1 MDVNRNDYVCIFRNN
16 AGYERR
22 SVAVKPDRGSDL
34 RCVTPSFGSTLTLTT
49 LILQENNE
57 DVLWRG
63 SDTWHRMF
71 NFARPFYFGFNTKT
85 QVEVAYYYNDAES
98 KNHLLN
104 TFGGQK
110 KTQSVSIS
118 ANFDST
124 VYILSKNPNKIITI
138 DTMTSQVQFVSP
150 QMSCTS
156 SSCRPSMSISAME
169 CDPRGKLFG
178 IISDY
183 KQLKFAQ
190 INPISGKV
198 TVKKDLSLS
207 GIAHGVSAKI
217 DYNMIVLE
225 RPSNYLWTINMLD
238 SHARRWYAKPSNLII
253 HSLEYV
259 GENYLSGT
267 AFDGSTSQERIVYFR
282 YDSSS
287 TSKSSNVGGG
297 VRQGV
302 SAYDQEAQKFIH
314 HIYSNSK
321 DAVKMVEFEVAG
333 RRRSLKD
340 SNSSEPTQR
349 MPDEKNVELV
359 KGEFGNENE
368 NLSHFDNHTTGM
380 SKGRRLGYVKVAFD
394 AMHYNIYVNENT
406 RFDFKDAKGTLKNE
420 LEQIKRMRG
429 LHPKSVKKHRK
440 RVRVDNIRRTNQLP
454 LNNIKAAN
462 TGKIVRISPVADFF
476 SPPQSEK
483 KSKLSTKNVKR
494 KSKIS
499 AKKVKHEALAEYV
512 EQANDIVE
520 NIDAANA
527 FDEKFV
533 FIAYGNDAFLP
544 FFKNWICNT
553 AKMKGVHARTL
564 ILATSLS
571 MHKTLSQNRFNVRV
585 SHLNLGRSDFNR
597 NLDYDTYG
605 YWKLVQLR
613 VQALGHILYSGV
625 SMLLFEPDAIW
636 AQNPLEDREL
646 FTPGY
651 DIIGFSD
658 DQGGMGFGWLLLK
671 SNPKTIF
678 LWKQVLRMTTAEIS
692 KFKGLRSRFCRST
705 STALVDGTMEVEVV
719 TD

>member
-1 MDVNRNDYVCIFRNN
+1 MQWNQLAAV
-16 AGYERR
+16 RR
-22 SVAVKPDRGSDL
+22 KKKKRAKSRRD
-34 RCVTPSFGSTLTLTT
+34 
-49 LILQENNE
+49 
-57 DVLWRG
+57 
-63 SDTWHRMF
+63 
-71 NFARPFYFGFNTKT
+71 NTKGPC
-85 QVEVAYYYNDAES
+85 Q
-98 KNHLLN
+98 K
-104 TFGGQK
+104 FG
-110 KTQSVSIS
+110 
-118 ANFDST
+118 
-124 VYILSKNPNKIITI
+124 
-138 DTMTSQVQFVSP
+138 
-150 QMSCTS
+150 
-156 SSCRPSMSISAME
+156 
-169 CDPRGKLFG
+169 
-178 IISDY
+178 
-183 KQLKFAQ
+183 
-190 INPISGKV
+190 V
-198 TVKKDLSLS
+198 TCSRIKLSLLCLLVLMLIS
-207 GIAHGVSAKI
+207 LIA
-217 DYNMIVLE
+217 
-225 RPSNYLWTINMLD
+225 
-238 SHARRWYAKPSNLII
+238 
-253 HSLEYV
+253 
-259 GENYLSGT
+259 
-267 AFDGSTSQERIVYFR
+267 
-282 YDSSS
+282 
-287 TSKSSNVGGG
+287 
-297 VRQGV
+297 
-302 SAYDQEAQKFIH
+302 
-314 HIYSNSK
+314 
-321 DAVKMVEFEVAG
+321 
-333 RRRSLKD
+333 
-340 SNSSEPTQR
+340 
-349 MPDEKNVELV
+349 
-359 KGEFGNENE
+359 
-368 NLSHFDNHTTGM
+368 
-380 SKGRRLGYVKVAFD
+380 
-394 AMHYNIYVNENT
+394 
-406 RFDFKDAKGTLKNE
+406 RFDFKDAKGTLRNE

-544 FFKNWICNT
+544 FFNNWICNT

-571 MHKTLSQNRFNVRV
+571 MHKTLSQNRFKVRV

-692 KFKGLRSRFCRST
+692 KFKGLRSNARVHLQGEQKFFNFLIRTRHKYEKLKDLKVKILSKYKYCSGRWYDGGRGGNGLRYRRQCRKHGT
-705 STALVDGTMEVEVV
+705 PFVVNNNWIVGNKGKIIRAKRWGHWFLNKDGKCDDDFKLSKKLNYASQTFMTLRPKHRPSRRECPKC
-719 TD
+719 